1 MSNFLLILICIVAGI
16 FFRKSGSLPKD
27 AHKGINTWIINLGLP
42 AISFKYLP
50 HLDFKPELLFL
61 ALSPILVWA
70 FGWIYITTYGASNKK
85 ISKATLGGLKLTALL
100 SNTSFVGFALITAY
114 FSEKEIGIAIICD
127 QITFAILSTIGI
139 FVAIKSSQDQKL
151 EAKILI
157 KKVITFPPIWGF
169 VLALVLPHFIDLSPL
184 DQFFDKIAATVG
196 PLALFSVGLQLKF
209 GGWASEIK
217 HISTALLYKLMLAPL
232 LITIVAIIFGLK
244 GMVPK
249 IAIFE
254 AAMPTLVT
262 AGIVADQYN
271 LNPKLSNLVVG
282 VGIALSFITTGIWYV
297 ILTHFGLF

>member
-1 MSNFLLILICIVAGI
+1 MSNFLLILICIFAGI

-27 AHKGINTWIINLGLP
+27 AHKGINAWIINLGLP

-50 HLDFKPELLFL
+50 HLTFKPELLFL
-61 ALSPILVWA
+61 AVSPLLIWV
-70 FGWIYITTYGASNKK
+70 FGWLYITIYGASNKK

-100 SNTSFVGFALITAY
+100 SNTSFVGFALIIAY

-127 QITFAILSTIGI
+127 QITFAILSTVGI
-139 FVAIKSSQDQKL
+139 FVAIRSSQDQKL
-151 EAKILI
+151 EASLLFKKI
-157 KKVITFPPIWGF
+157 ITFLPMWGF
-169 VLALVLPHFIDLSPL
+169 VLALILPHFMDLSPL
-184 DQFFDKIAATVG
+184 DQLFDKVASTVG

-217 HISTALLYKLMLAPL
+217 HISFALLYKLMLAPL
-232 LITIVAIIFGLK
+232 LILIVAILLGLK

-282 VGIALSFITTGIWYV
+282 VGIALSFITTGIWWV
-297 ILTHFGLF
+297 ILTYSGLF